1 MSAIA
6 SAMARITRIRSA
18 GRTAYESSPVACDGG
33 LTIGN
38 VNIVY
43 TALMAAPRARVGS
56 NGATAVQRADTAAKH
71 ARVIE
76 LRVAGWTLE
85 AIAAELGYA
94 DKSGVRY
101 VLDKWVDD
109 HAPTPESVAELRQRM
124 LAQLDELHAAHW
136 PQAVGDR
143 DATTGEWRREP
154 SEQSSALLL
163 KIAERKARLCGL
175 DRLQAG
181 LVATVTAEQIA
192 AYLGWDEGG
201 A

>member
-1 MSAIA
+1 M
-6 SAMARITRIRSA
+6 
-18 GRTAYESSPVACDGG
+18 E
-33 LTIGN
+33 
-38 VNIVY
+38 
-43 TALMAAPRARVGS
+43 
-56 NGATAVQRADTAAKH
+56 RADTASKH

-94 DKSGVRY
+94 DRSGVRY

-109 HAPTPESVAELRQRM
+109 HAPTQQSIAELRQRM

-136 PQAVGDR
+136 PQAVGER
-143 DATTGEWRREP
+143 DPETGEWRRSP
-154 SEQSSALLL
+154 SEKASELLL

-175 DRLQAG
+175 DRQQSG

-192 AYLGWDEGG
+192 SFLGWDTQEPVQDVEVEELTPG
-201 A
+201 ASTIVVREAP